1 MSRRVTDGLAR
12 PSARL
17 AAQRREAFVAMLH
30 RELGTAARFSDN
42 PAGMQIALELAD
54 GVDDVVLSQAAL
66 AAGVACSPLS
76 TYYDGPRRKK
86 GLLTGFS
93 AFSPEEME
101 EPLKQL
107 AALIREA
114 VSASGE

>member
-1 MSRRVTDGLAR
+1 MRRIYGE
-12 PSARL
+12 
-17 AAQRREAFVAMLH
+17 RREAFVGMLH
-30 RELGTAARFSDN
+30 KELGNAARFSDN

-54 GVDDVVLSQAAL
+54 GIDDVRLSKAAQD
-66 AAGVACSPLS
+66 AGIACSPLS
-76 TYYDGPRRKK
+76 TYYDGPRPKQ

-101 EPLKQL
+101 EPLKRL

-114 VSASGE
+114 VIASGE